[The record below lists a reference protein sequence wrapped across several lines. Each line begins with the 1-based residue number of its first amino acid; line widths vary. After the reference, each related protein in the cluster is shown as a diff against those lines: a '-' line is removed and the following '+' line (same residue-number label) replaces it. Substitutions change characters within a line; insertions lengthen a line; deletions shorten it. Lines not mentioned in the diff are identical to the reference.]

1 MTVGIIIQTRTGSTR
16 LPAKVMMKADDKLLM
31 IDYVI
36 NQLKHSK
43 LCDDVV
49 IATTNLQRDDV
60 VFNHVNNRNIPCFRG
75 DEKNVLER
83 HYQCAKKYAFST
95 IVRIPSDKPLIDPT
109 IVDSVIEKFQ
119 SNSYDYL
126 SNFFIDVNDNDRFIP
141 SYPSGT
147 EVEIFSFTAL
157 ETAWKKAE
165 LPSEREHV
173 TPYFYKNKE
182 VFKQTNFDNSTDLSG
197 IRCTLD
203 TNDDYTLIKKIIH
216 KINHRPLLLND
227 VLKLFEKEPE
237 LSQINKHVKHDGYLR
252 SLKSDKKFLKSKLKK

>member
-1 MTVGIIIQTRTGSTR
+1 MTVGIIVQTRTGSTR
-16 LPAKVMMKADDKLLM
+16 LPGKVMMKADDKLLM

-43 LCDDVV
+43 LHDEIV
-49 IATTNLQRDDV
+49 IATTDLKQDDV
-60 VFNHVNNRNIPCFRG
+60 IFDYVTNRNIPCFRG

-157 ETAWKKAE
+157 ETAWKDAS
-165 LPSEREHV
+165 SEDEKEHV
-173 TPYFYKNKE
+173 TPYIYSNPEKFNIFTLKSEKNLSQFRWALDYE
-182 VFKQTNFDNSTDLSG
+182 NDLKL
-197 IRCTLD
+197 IRIIISKITKRPILM
-203 TNDDYTLIKKIIH
+203 NDILELFEQEPDLKKI
-216 KINHRPLLLND
+216 N
-227 VLKLFEKEPE
+227 
-237 LSQINKHVKHDGYLR
+237 
-252 SLKSDKKFLKSKLKK
+252 

>member
-1 MTVGIIIQTRTGSTR
+1 MTVGIIVQTRTGSSR
-16 LPAKVMMKADDKLLM
+16 LPAKVMMKADDKSLM

-43 LCDDVV
+43 LHDKIVVATTDLKQDDV
-49 IATTNLQRDDV
+49 IFD
-60 VFNHVNNRNIPCFRG
+60 HVTNRNVSCFRG

-83 HYQCAKKYAFST
+83 HYQCAKKYDFST

-157 ETAWKKAE
+157 ETAWKNATSE
-165 LPSEREHV
+165 EEREHV
-173 TPYFYKNKE
+173 TPYLYSHPEKFN
-182 VFKQTNFDNSTDLSG
+182 TST
-197 IRCTLD
+197 
-203 TNDDYTLIKKIIH
+203 
-216 KINHRPLLLND
+216 
-227 VLKLFEKEPE
+227 
-237 LSQINKHVKHDGYLR
+237 
-252 SLKSDKKFLKSKLKK
+252 LKSKNNLSQFRWALDYENDLKLIRIIISKITKRPILMNDILELFEQEPDLKKIN

>member
-43 LCDDVV
+43 LHNEIV
-49 IATTNLQRDDV
+49 IATTNLKQDDV
-60 VFNHVNNRNIPCFRG
+60 IFDYVTNRNVQCFRG

-83 HYQCAKKYAFST
+83 HYQCAKKHGFSS

-119 SNSYDYL
+119 SNNYDYI
-126 SNFFIDVNDNDRFIP
+126 SNFSVDVSDDKFIA

-157 ETAWKKAE
+157 EAAWKNAT
-165 LPSEREHV
+165 SEDDKEHV
-173 TPYFYKNKE
+173 TPYIYSHPEKFNIFNIKSKKNLSQFRWALDYE
-182 VFKQTNFDNSTDLSG
+182 NDLKL
-197 IRCTLD
+197 IRIIISKVQKRPILM
-203 TNDDYTLIKKIIH
+203 NDILELFEQEPDLA
-216 KINHRPLLLND
+216 KIN
-227 VLKLFEKEPE
+227 
-237 LSQINKHVKHDGYLR
+237 QI
-252 SLKSDKKFLKSKLKK
+252 F

>member
-1 MTVGIIIQTRTGSTR
+1 MTVGIIVQSRTGSSR
-16 LPAKVMMKADDKLLM
+16 LPAKVMMKADDKSLM

-43 LCDDVV
+43 LHDDIV

-60 VFNHVNNRNIPCFRG
+60 IFNHVSNQNILCFRG

-119 SNSYDYL
+119 SNSYDYI
-126 SNFFIDVNDNDRFIP
+126 SNFSVDVNDNGSIL

-157 ETAWKKAE
+157 ETAWKNAT
-165 LPSEREHV
+165 SEYDKEHV
-173 TPYFYKNKE
+173 TPYIY
-182 VFKQTNFDNSTDLSG
+182 
-197 IRCTLD
+197 
-203 TNDDYTLIKKIIH
+203 
-216 KINHRPLLLND
+216 NHL
-227 VLKLFEKEPE
+227 EKFN
-237 LSQINKHVKHDGYLR
+237 I
-252 SLKSDKKFLKSKLKK
+252 FTLKSKKNLSQFRWALDYENDLKLIRIIISKIQKRPILMNDILELFEQEPDLTKIN